1 MLSRRKY
8 LSNYLSLIVDAD
20 IARSSGMT
28 EHPVSRNSR
37 ESLEFIIN
45 NDLKLAMCPELF
57 NEWKKHKSI
66 FAKKWL
72 VSMYA
77 KKKVVRINPISEAQT
92 KVDNAIITP
101 KEKSIASKDAH
112 LIDAALFT
120 DKVILSNDDNART
133 VFCKISGTY
142 KELQSIRW
150 FNVVN
155 HSKEAHDCILK
166 KQNLTPQQFFLG
178 I

>member
-1 MLSRRKY
+1 M
-8 LSNYLSLIVDAD
+8 SNILSLVVDAD
-20 IARSSGMT
+20 IARSSGT
-28 EHPVSRNSR
+28 TQHPVSKNSR

-45 NDLKLAMCPELF
+45 NDDLKLAMCPELF
-57 NEWKKHKSI
+57 SEWKKHKSI

-77 KKKVVRINPISEAQT
+77 KRKVVRINPISEAQT
-92 KVDNAIITP
+92 KVDNATITL
-101 KEKSIASKDAH
+101 KEKGIASKDAH

-120 DKVILSNDDNART
+120 DKVILSNDDNARL
-133 VFCKISGTY
+133 VFCKMSGRY

-155 HSKEAHDCILK
+155 HNKEAHDCILK

>member
-1 MLSRRKY
+1 MLSRRKF

-45 NDLKLAMCPELF
+45 NDLKLAMCPEIL
-57 NEWKKHKSI
+57 NEWKKHRSL

-72 VSMYA
+72 ASMYA
-77 KKKVVRINPISEAQT
+77 KKRVIPIKPLSEARE
-92 KVDNAIITP
+92 KINNAGITP
-101 KEKSIASKDAH
+101 KEHSIALKDAH
-112 LIDAALFT
+112 LIDAALHV
-120 DKVILSNDDNART
+120 DKVILSNDDNARE
-133 VFCKISGTY
+133 VFCKVSEKY

-155 HSKEAHDCILK
+155 HSAEAQDCLLK